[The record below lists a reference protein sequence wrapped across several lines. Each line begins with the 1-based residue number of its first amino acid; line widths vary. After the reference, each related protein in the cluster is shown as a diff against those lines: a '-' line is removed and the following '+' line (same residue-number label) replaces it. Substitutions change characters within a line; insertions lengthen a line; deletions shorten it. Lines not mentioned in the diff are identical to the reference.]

1 MWTSARARIGACTL
15 ANMTVDDLVRAD
27 DAPTLPVLAD
37 ALERVSPAAV
47 LSHRSAAQVWGL
59 WIPGFEGIEVTTPA
73 TERGSR
79 YTTGVQRRSIVAHR
93 RILSAEDLTTRYGLP
108 VTSLA
113 RTWLDLAPFLDVH
126 DLVAAGDSALR
137 LGASKQDLA
146 ERARCAFR
154 TRGAIRARQ
163 AAPLLNGRSKSR
175 PESRIRAGIV
185 LGGLP
190 EPRVNEAVQDRHGG
204 WLAEPDLHYDEA
216 RLAIEFNGAVHADVK
231 RQPQGLHPHP
241 RPATRG
247 LARARLHDAPRIRSA
262 SRGCARRLRQSL
274 APCPG
279 LPGRTPDADA
289 PLAMSDVRPRS
300 ETNNSASLMCAG
312 RLSTSRPH
320 RPGPVPVRGR
330 ARRRRSAGHRRA
342 GR

>member
-1 MWTSARARIGACTL
+1 
-15 ANMTVDDLVRAD
+15 MTIDDLVRAD
-27 DAPTLPVLAD
+27 DTPTLRVLAD

-59 WIPGFEGIEVTTPA
+59 WIPGFDGIEVTTPA

-93 RILSAEDLTTRYGLP
+93 RILSAEDLTTRSGLP

-113 RTWLDLAPFLDVH
+113 RTWLDLAPLLDVH

-190 EPRVNEAVQDRHGG
+190 EPRVNEAVHDRHGG
-204 WLAEPDLHYDEA
+204 WLAEPDLHYEEA
-216 RLAIEFNGAVHADVK
+216 RLAIEFNGAVHADVR
-231 RQPQGLHPHP
+231 RQRKDSIRTLGLQREDWHVLVYTTPH
-241 RPATRG
+241 AFG
-247 LARARLHDAPRIRSA
+247 RLHEVVHDVYVNLLRRAPGFLVA
-262 SRGCARRLRQSL
+262 
-274 APCPG
+274 
-279 LPGRTPDADA
+279 
-289 PLAMSDVRPRS
+289 
-300 ETNNSASLMCAG
+300 
-312 RLSTSRPH
+312 H
-320 RPGPVPVRGR
+320 RMPT
-330 ARRRRSAGHRRA
+330 RRSR
-342 GR
+342 